1 MMGRSRFKSRL
12 GRRVSRYT
20 QRVLKDH
27 HVYEHID
34 ELGVYMAKH
43 PVIALVVFAVVI
55 SCGIPVLLFLV
66 FAVVTILL
74 TFTGFVIVEGTQE
87 MYIEACI
94 CACPKSSCAPGRKSV
109 QVFTVIF
116 GEHAATF
123 LPHSSLRRLKML
135 WRQNPICLSGAGGI
149 ADIKKGFLRSFD
161 PRAREEFDPP
171 PSGIGTLLTIA
182 SVVLCVFLLSTLM
195 VILTLSAT
203 MGVAYFGFLKVFG
216 LRNPTPETSP
226 LAGFISAKVQSNSR
240 KCVHSRAPSTTFQ
253 NED

>member
-1 MMGRSRFKSRL
+1 MNITGLIDKR
-12 GRRVSRYT
+12 RRVSKYT

-55 SCGIPVLLFLV
+55 SCGIPVLLFLI

-87 MYIEACI
+87 MYIEACT
-94 CACPKSSCAPGRKSV
+94 CVCPKSSCPPGHKSA
-109 QVFTVIF
+109 QVLLVIF
-116 GEHAATF
+116 GEHIATR
-123 LPHSSLRRLKML
+123 LPHSPLRR
-135 WRQNPICLSGAGGI
+135 
-149 ADIKKGFLRSFD
+149 
-161 PRAREEFDPP
+161 
-171 PSGIGTLLTIA
+171 TLLTIA

-216 LRNPTPETSP
+216 LRNSTPETSP

>member
-1 MMGRSRFKSRL
+1 MAELNEIENSPFPHFFAWILNISGRMW
-12 GRRVSRYT
+12 RRVSKYT

-55 SCGIPVLLFLV
+55 SCGIPVLLFLI

-74 TFTGFVIVEGTQE
+74 TFTGFVIVE
-87 MYIEACI
+87 
-94 CACPKSSCAPGRKSV
+94 
-109 QVFTVIF
+109 
-116 GEHAATF
+116 
-123 LPHSSLRRLKML
+123 
-135 WRQNPICLSGAGGI
+135 
-149 ADIKKGFLRSFD
+149 
-161 PRAREEFDPP
+161 
-171 PSGIGTLLTIA
+171 GTLLTIA

-216 LRNPTPETSP
+216 LRNSTPETSP